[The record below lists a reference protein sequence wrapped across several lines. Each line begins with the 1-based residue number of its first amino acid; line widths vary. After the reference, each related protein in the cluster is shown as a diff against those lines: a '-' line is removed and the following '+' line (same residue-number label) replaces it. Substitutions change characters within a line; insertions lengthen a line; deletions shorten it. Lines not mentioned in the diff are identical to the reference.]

1 MHIDPSRAGAAIAA
15 ALLLASS
22 AGAARAA
29 PVAATAP
36 AAVPPAQHVAPVSA
50 ALAHRQQHRS
60 LRADGRY
67 AAEWGVQDL
76 TVRYT
81 ASGSL
86 IRFSYRVVE
95 PALARRLVDKADAPL
110 MLGQRSHALLQV
122 PTMEKVGPLRQTN
135 DVTAGKEY
143 WMAFSNKGN
152 FVRPGDRVN
161 VMIGAFHADGL
172 LVE

>member
-1 MHIDPSRAGAAIAA
+1 MHVDPSHVRAAIAA
-15 ALLLASS
+15 ALVLAC
-22 AGAARAA
+22 GGTARAA
-29 PVAATAP
+29 SAQAAP
-36 AAVPPAQHVAPVSA
+36 SAAVPPAQHVAPVSA
-50 ALAHRQQHRS
+50 AIAHRQQHRS
-60 LRADGRY
+60 QRADARY